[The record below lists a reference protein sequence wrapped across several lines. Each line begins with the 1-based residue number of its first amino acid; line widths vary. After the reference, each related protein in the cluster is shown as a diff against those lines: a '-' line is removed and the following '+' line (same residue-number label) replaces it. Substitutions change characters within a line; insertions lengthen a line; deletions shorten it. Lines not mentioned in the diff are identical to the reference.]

1 MGKTSTKGSRDESTV
16 WLPGFSPEDF
26 LVPSVKTPIAE
37 IAAIVAESAIPM
49 ASPEQELAAGVEN
62 PSGDDFSD
70 VYAQVLQ
77 SWGEVEDTGDD
88 LADRKAAWPT
98 FKPSAFA
105 PAASAEQRIEDNI
118 AAIKLL
124 KELQATPRPLTDA
137 DRNTL
142 LRYCGW
148 GGLARV
154 FSPDG
159 SNAHQWAKYR
169 DELASITTEAEFN
182 QMRSSITS
190 AFFTDAKLIESIWT
204 MIEHLGFKGGRILE
218 PSSGN
223 GLFLAG
229 MPKSIYQKS
238 EITAVEL
245 DPVTAGLTQA
255 VFAPL
260 GVQVHQSA
268 IEKARIP
275 AGFFDLVVGN
285 IPFGNYR
292 SLDTSSA
299 PYADWLIHNY
309 FIGKAVDVV
318 RPGGLIVLITST
330 GTMDSKTQAHREWLA
345 AHAELLGAFRL
356 PTMAFKQHAGTE
368 VATDVLILRRRE
380 VADYRAS
387 GWIAA
392 KQAAPQMV
400 KGGYLQQ
407 SSSYKRVDSSINE
420 YYVANKECVL
430 GQLEYQSGQYETS
443 LQPVFDGTSEDLS
456 LMLDLKIATLP
467 AGCYEEAKQ
476 AMGEAPLSAMTR
488 YEQANYVTPG
498 TFKLHEGRITVSEG
512 EELLDV
518 DDLYTG
524 MARERVL
531 GMLQIRDALKD
542 VIAFQAKSDDDVELQ
557 NLQVTLNQVYD
568 AFVSKCGFVSQSAN
582 ARLLKSDPDWGMLL
596 ACEVW
601 DDEEQLAVK
610 ADIFSKRTVGH
621 RKPPARVESVKDAML
636 VSLGLYG
643 RLVLKD
649 MALRSGRS
657 TAEVVQAMTEE
668 ALAYRD
674 PAKGEW
680 VPADEYLS
688 GHIRNK
694 IALAQASGATYER
707 NVQALQTVLPKDLGP
722 AEVEVRLGA
731 PWVPTEVLAQ
741 FACELVQA
749 KSDQVEV
756 KYNSESASWSVTG
769 QNGYSRLDYIGDY
782 ALRSVK
788 WGTNDRSALVLLE
801 AALNQTPPTIT
812 KEIDGKRV
820 PDKVRTMAARE
831 KYQAI
836 RDRFR
841 DWVYE
846 DHDRSEK
853 LLRIYNDAFNQ
864 IVERKFDGS
873 HLILEG
879 MSSVVTPYPAQK
891 DAIWRGV
898 TNGNML
904 LAHSV
909 GAGKT
914 LVLSAV
920 SMELRRLRKA
930 AKPLHVVQNSTLEQ
944 YTAEFIRLYPQAKVL
959 MATKDDLHG
968 VKRRAFTNRI
978 ATSDV
983 DAVIMTQAT
992 FERLALSPETQRMH
1006 LEKVMSE
1013 VRLSLSASKDS
1024 GANRSLKE
1032 LERKMKDAEARLERL
1047 AAAAKKDEDQV
1058 WFEELGVDA
1067 ILYDEAHALKN
1078 LPRISKMPRVSGLST
1093 ATSQRA
1099 FDAHMKCSWIM
1110 EQRGDVEEGVI
1121 LSTATPITNSIAET
1135 WVFQRFLQPQTLK
1148 RFGVLEF
1155 DAWSASFGEIVTGIE
1170 LSPDGGGYRVH
1181 SRYARFV
1188 NVPEL
1193 MSIFRMVADI
1203 KTAKMLNLPTPK
1215 VKGGKAQAIVV
1226 KPSEKLLDIT
1236 ASLVERADRIRGR
1249 GVQPGEDNMLKV
1261 TGDGRKAALDVRMVD
1276 QTLPF
1281 DPEGKLA
1288 AAAREVHRIW
1298 SETAEQRGT
1307 QLVFSDIGTPG
1318 GASFNLYGE
1327 FKRLL
1332 VLKGIPAEQIE
1343 FAQDHGTDAQR
1354 SKLHKRVREGS
1365 VRVLMGSTQL
1375 MGIGTNVQRRL
1386 KAVHQLDA
1394 PWTPADVIQ
1403 RDGRGER
1410 QGNMWDEIELLRY
1423 ITEKSFDAYSWNLLT
1438 VKANFIEQVMT
1449 AGKGLRSVED
1459 VTTTAMTYAEIKAI
1473 ASGNPLV
1480 LEKAQ
1485 LDSDL
1490 QRLSMMKSQF
1500 EDSRYRLKYRARE
1513 VQERLKWID
1522 QKMTLVEADAT
1533 EARAVKDLVFKPSG
1547 ADARASVD
1555 EHGEGAA
1562 GLGHAFKKVVAQLK
1576 DGAEALLG
1584 SVGGF
1589 NLFAVRKYWGTAI
1602 EIEGPASRL
1611 RYHFDRSAM
1620 TEYAVVGQEAFD
1632 RIKAIANDPADL
1644 RAEYGR
1650 KSEEM
1655 VGIEAGLNA
1664 PFDQAERL
1672 AKVTL
1677 RLREIEAEL
1686 DLDKDEAGTEA
1697 AAPETA

>member
-1 MGKTSTKGSRDESTV
+1 MGKTSNKGSRDESTV
-16 WLPGFSPEDF
+16 WLPGFSPDDF
-26 LVPSVKTPIAE
+26 LVPSVKTSIAE
-37 IAAIVAESAIPM
+37 VAELVAESAIPVPGH
-49 ASPEQELAAGVEN
+49 ANELDAGLDLPPGEN
-62 PSGDDFSD
+62 LAD

-77 SWGEVEDTGDD
+77 SWGEVEEAGDD
-88 LADRKAAWPT
+88 LADRKAAWPA
-98 FKPSAFA
+98 FDPSAYT

-118 AAIKLL
+118 AAIRLL
-124 KELQATPRPLTDA
+124 KELQAAPRSLTDA

-159 SNAHQWAKYR
+159 SNAHVWGKYR
-169 DELASITTEAEFN
+169 DELASITTESEFN
-182 QMRSSITS
+182 QMRASITS
-190 AFFTDAKLIESIWT
+190 AFFTDARLINSIWT

-218 PSSGN
+218 PSVGN

-285 IPFGNYR
+285 CPFGNYR

-345 AHAELLGAFRL
+345 AHAELLGAYRL

-392 KQAAPQMV
+392 KQATPQMV
-400 KGGYLQQ
+400 KGGYLRT

-420 YYVANKECVL
+420 YYVANRGNVL
-430 GQLEYQSGQYETS
+430 GDLEYQDSQYETS
-443 LQPVFDGTSEDLS
+443 LQPVFNGTSEDLS
-456 LMLDLKIATLP
+456 ALLDLKVASLP
-467 AGCYEEAKQ
+467 AGSYQEAKRAQ
-476 AMGEAPLSAMTR
+476 SEAPLSAMTR
-488 YEQANYVTPG
+488 YQQADYVSPG
-498 TFKLHEGRITVSEG
+498 TFKLHDGRITVSEG
-512 EELLDV
+512 DELLDV

-524 MARERVL
+524 MARERIL
-531 GMLQIRDALKD
+531 GMLQIRDALKS

-557 NLQVTLNQVYD
+557 KLQATLNQLYD
-568 AFVSKCGFVSQSAN
+568 TFVSKCGFISQSAN
-582 ARLLKSDPDWGMLL
+582 ARLMKSDPDWGVLL

-601 DDEEQLAVK
+601 DDEEQTAVK

-649 MALRSGRS
+649 MAMRSGRT

-694 IALAQASGATYER
+694 IALAQASGAAYDR
-707 NVQALQTVLPKDLGP
+707 NVKALQAVLPKDLGP

-731 PWVPTEVLAQ
+731 PWVPTDVLAE
-741 FACELVQA
+741 FACELVKA
-749 KSDQVEV
+749 KSGEVEV

-769 QNGYSRLDYIGDY
+769 QNGYARLEYIGDY

-788 WGTNDRSALVLLE
+788 WGTSDRSALTLLE

-812 KEIDGKRV
+812 KEVDGKRV

-879 MSSVVTPYPAQK
+879 MSSAVTPYPAQK
-891 DAIWRGV
+891 DVIWRGI
-898 TNGNML
+898 TNGNLL
-904 LAHSV
+904 LAHAV

-914 LVLSAV
+914 LDLVAI

-930 AKPLHVVQNSTLEQ
+930 VKPLHVVQNSTLEQ

-968 VKRRAFTNRI
+968 VKRRAFVNRI

-983 DAVIMTQAT
+983 DAIVMTQAT
-992 FERLALSPETQRMH
+992 FERLALSPETQRAH
-1006 LEKVMSE
+1006 LNKVMAE

-1047 AAAAKKDEDQV
+1047 AAANKKDEDQV
-1058 WFEELGVDA
+1058 WFEQLGVDYVM
-1067 ILYDEAHALKN
+1067 LDEAHAYKN
-1078 LPRISKMPRVSGLST
+1078 MPRISKMPRVSGLST

-1099 FDAHMKCSWIM
+1099 FDAQMKCSWIM

-1226 KPSEKLLDIT
+1226 KPSEKLLEIT
-1236 ASLVERADRIRGR
+1236 ASLVERADRIKGR

-1261 TGDGRKAALDVRMVD
+1261 TGDGRKAALDVRLVD
-1276 QTLPF
+1276 KTLPF

-1298 SETAEQRGT
+1298 SETAAERGT

-1318 GASFNLYGE
+1318 GVSFNIYGE

-1332 VLKGIPAEQIE
+1332 VENGIPADEIE
-1343 FAQDHGTDAQR
+1343 FAQDHVTDAR
-1354 SKLHKRVREGS
+1354 RVKLDRRFREGI
-1365 VRVLMGSTQL
+1365 VRVLIGSTQL
-1375 MGIGTNVQRRL
+1375 MGVGRNLQRRL

-1449 AGKGLRSVED
+1449 AGNGLRSVED

-1490 QRLSMMKSQF
+1490 QRLSLMKSQF

-1513 VQERLKWID
+1513 VQERLQWID
-1522 QKMTLVEADAT
+1522 QKMAVVEADAAA
-1533 EARAVKDLVFKPSG
+1533 ARAIKNLVFEPLD
-1547 ADARASVD
+1547 ADAKASVAA
-1555 EHGEGAA
+1555 HGKAAA
-1562 GLGHAFKKVVAQLK
+1562 GLGHAFKTVAKQLK
-1576 DGAEALLG
+1576 GGGEVLLG
-1584 SVGGF
+1584 AVGGF
-1589 NLFAVRKYWGTAI
+1589 KLFAVSKYFGTEL
-1602 EIEGPASRL
+1602 EIQGPASGL
-1611 RYHFDRSAM
+1611 RYHFKRSAM
-1620 TEYAVVGQEAFD
+1620 ADFEAVGEEAFE
-1632 RIKAIANDPADL
+1632 RLQAIAKDPAEL
-1644 RAEYGR
+1644 RAEYGA
-1650 KSEEM
+1650 KTEEL

-1664 PFDQAERL
+1664 SFDHAERL
-1672 AKVTL
+1672 SKVTL

-1686 DLDKDEAGTEA
+1686 DLDKDEAGSEVT
-1697 AAPETA
+1697 PETA